1 MEAFT
6 VKLDCSGRILLP
18 VKVRKQLNLRAGSQ
32 LIAPVKDEQLVLHTR
47 AQALREVQEFFS
59 RRRPAG
65 TLWSE
70 EIIKDRRREA
80 RRELDD

>member
-1 MEAFT
+1 MERFT
-6 VKLDCSGRILLP
+6 VKLDSSGRILLP
-18 VKVRKQLNLRAGSQ
+18 AKVRKQLNVREGSE
-32 LIAPVKDEQLVLHTR
+32 LIAKLDKQQLVLNTR
-47 AQALREVQEFFS
+47 AEALRQVQEFFS

-65 TLWSE
+65 VLWSE